1 MDDKLKTQNM
11 VRDWTKLL
19 ERNLNRGMANRQN
32 WGHAVGTS
40 VRARDDDFRVPG
52 PSRPVGAGGL
62 SSLCRGVVFGG
73 ASQRSSEVFRH
84 GDVGVDALPLVDA
97 LGSLHQ
103 GLVDE
108 RQQLFLGQQ

>member
-1 MDDKLKTQNM
+1 MDDKLNEHGSGSGPDKIPT
-11 VRDWTKLL
+11 
-19 ERNLNRGMANRQN
+19 NLNRHDKPPKL
-32 WGHAVGTS
+32 GHAVGTS

-52 PSRPVGAGGL
+52 PSRPVGAGEV
-62 SSLCRGVVFGG
+62 SSLCRGVVFGS
-73 ASQRSSEVFRH
+73 ASQRFSEVFRH